1 MRAGAPLDVNV
12 YWQAREPTNVDA
24 HLYIGLFTLDG
35 TVVASSD
42 EVPIGN
48 ALGTSRWTPGEILRH
63 PIRLRVP
70 PYLASD
76 EYVLRVALYNPLT
89 NEILATSPSEFVT
102 ADGYIVLTR
111 VRVER

>member
-1 MRAGAPLDVNV
+1 
-12 YWQAREPTNVDA
+12 VDA
-24 HLYIGLFTLDG
+24 RLYIGLFASDG

-42 EVPIGN
+42 EIPIGN
-48 ALGTSRWTPGEILRH
+48 ALGTARWTPGEILRH

-70 PYLASD
+70 SHITAG

-89 NEILATSPSEFVT
+89 NEMLVASPSEFVT

-111 VRVER
+111 VRVN